1 MTSLPAETLH
11 LQDRG
16 LLKPG
21 YFADVVVFNPE
32 TIRALSTYQEPK
44 LLATGVTYLLV
55 NGQFAI
61 DAGKLTNA
69 HAGRAL
75 PHGYQYRMTRF
86 VKEDSGTVVRP

>member
-1 MTSLPAETLH
+1 ML
-11 LQDRG
+11 R
-16 LLKPG
+16 PG
-21 YFADVVVFNPE
+21 YFADVVVFNPK
-32 TIRALSTYQEPK
+32 TIRALSTYREPK

-75 PHGYQYRMTRF
+75 PHGYPYPMARFVKENSVARF